1 MIQKTTQGP
10 KNNKE
15 TLLVNP
21 VTSVENQTRLEH
33 AHLKKFVAELPERM
47 NHECGEGGGNL
58 RYTNHMIQTKLI
70 VFKSNFVCLEPSVA
84 EVFC

>member
-21 VTSVENQTRLEH
+21 VTPVENQTRLEPTVV
-33 AHLKKFVAELPERM
+33 FEIDRCWV
-47 NHECGEGGGNL
+47 
-58 RYTNHMIQTKLI
+58 YTG
-70 VFKSNFVCLEPSVA
+70 
-84 EVFC
+84 

>member
-21 VTSVENQTRLEH
+21 VTPVENQTRLE
-33 AHLKKFVAELPERM
+33 LTVVFEIDRCWV
-47 NHECGEGGGNL
+47 
-58 RYTNHMIQTKLI
+58 YTG
-70 VFKSNFVCLEPSVA
+70 
-84 EVFC
+84 